1 MNRLL
6 VELYKEFIRQDFISD
21 IVKMFKKIAKR
32 QKLKEQFIE
41 SKSMMQQLQEMTTKQ
56 MKFSMQ
62 KKMMKMIEKMIKQ

>member
-1 MNRLL
+1 
-6 VELYKEFIRQDFISD
+6 
-21 IVKMFKKIAKR
+21 MFKKIAKR